1 MGVSIGLWRASIG
14 RFHASFKTYSEGKRK
29 LSPQLF
35 TFYVSL
41 MGYLVSIAN
50 QCLNSKYYFFGFYIM
65 VFINLILLCGDIEE
79 NPGPKTKPDGN
90 LSVYQWNVNSIPSHN
105 FQKIAVLES
114 FVAMHQ
120 FDIICISETFLNNTY
135 EDNDLNLNGYSLL
148 RADHSSIAKRGGV
161 CIYYKENLPLK
172 LIPTPYLNES
182 LLCEVTIGSK
192 KCIIGTVYRSP
203 SQNSD
208 EFESFLLNFEFLLQD
223 ISNRNPYLTLL
234 LGDYNARNT
243 N

>member
-1 MGVSIGLWRASIG
+1 MGISIGLWRASIG

-50 QCLNSKYYFFGFYIM
+50 QCLNSKDYFFGLYIM

-90 LSVYQWNVNSIPSHN
+90 LSVCHWNVNSIPSHN
-105 FQKIAVLES
+105 FQKIAVLGS
-114 FVAMHQ
+114 FVAMHK
-120 FDIICISETFLNNTY
+120 FDIICISEALLNNTY

-148 RADHSSIAKRGGV
+148 RADHPSNAKRGGV

-172 LIPTPYLNES
+172 LISTPYLNES
-182 LLCEVTIGSK
+182 VL
-192 KCIIGTVYRSP
+192 
-203 SQNSD
+203 
-208 EFESFLLNFEFLLQD
+208 
-223 ISNRNPYLTLL
+223 
-234 LGDYNARNT
+234 
-243 N
+243 